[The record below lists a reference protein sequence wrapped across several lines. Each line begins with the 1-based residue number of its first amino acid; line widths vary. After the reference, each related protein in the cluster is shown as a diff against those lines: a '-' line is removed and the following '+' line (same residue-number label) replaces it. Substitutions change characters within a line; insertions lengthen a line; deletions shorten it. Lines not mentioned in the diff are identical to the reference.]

1 MGRTVREIA
10 TGDQPP
16 ELVAR
21 QVDRWLA
28 QHGFTV
34 FLRSA
39 DGSEQTLP
47 RWDGTMVLHPRPG
60 SLVALLSVTGGAAIV
75 FEVGLPG
82 VAGAPNLHV
91 DGYVSGRGPGW
102 KGKEFDFTPAGVSVA
117 VLPRRRGLELLEELA
132 RSVGSPSV
140 PSAGLD
146 APLPSA
152 VPSLASLG
160 AKPYSPSPP
169 RAYTMGPTGGVA
181 PAATE
186 SEAAPDALPG
196 KVRPYRWSDRT
207 LASKPF
213 PFTYSMSAPPM
224 TALRLQAQL
233 SRVLESIG
241 FPMIYSALPMFDG
254 KPEKTDRFNR
264 HRGLVVGERQLRIDV
279 ALRRR
284 ARNTGIGLASAAV
297 AIAAGLGYL
306 LATGYKG
313 PLLLAAIPLGVLFAM
328 STTSITSRG
337 SFDSELV
344 WVEYAAASPPVS
356 QLTDPGQTVQY
367 DLRIG
372 AGSVA
377 SQNWAGKHSSGR
389 NLKLLRAPSPALS
402 GVPRDLSTR
411 LAAALQHAA

>member
-10 TGDQPP
+10 TGDEPP

-21 QVDRWLA
+21 EVDRWLA

-47 RWDGTMVLHPRPG
+47 RWDGHMVLHPRPG
-60 SLVALLSVTGGAAIV
+60 SLVALLPVTGGAAIV

-91 DGYVSGRGPGW
+91 DGYVTGRGPGW

-117 VLPRRRGLELLEELA
+117 VLPRRRGLELLEDLA

-140 PSAGLD
+140 PSAEPD

-152 VPSLASLG
+152 APSRASLG
-160 AKPYSPSPP
+160 ARPYSLPPP
-169 RAYTMGPTGGVA
+169 RTYTTGPTGG
-181 PAATE
+181 AASSTE
-186 SEAAPDALPG
+186 RGAVPDALPG

-233 SRVLESIG
+233 SRVLDSIG

-264 HRGLVVGERQLRIDV
+264 HRGLVVGERQLRIDE

-297 AIAAGLGYL
+297 AIATGLGYL

-328 STTSITSRG
+328 STSSITSRG

-377 SQNWAGKHSSGR
+377 SQNWAGKTSSGR
-389 NLKLLRAPSPALS
+389 NLKSLRAPRPELS

-411 LAAALQHAA
+411 LAAALQHSP